1 MTALQARVVGVKNDE
16 TQVGQ
21 MSQAASGTASQ
32 DVRGFRRNRRR
43 PGLTMAMGMQ
53 FPLFHA
59 WRP

>member
-1 MTALQARVVGVKNDE
+1 MTALQARVAGVISDE
-16 TQVGQ
+16 IQVAQ

-32 DVRGFRRNRRR
+32 AVRGARRNRRR
-43 PGLTMAMGMQ
+43 PSLSMTSGMQ

>member
-1 MTALQARVVGVKNDE
+1 MTAHQARVVGVNSDE

-21 MSQAASGTASQ
+21 MSQAASGVASQ
-32 DVRGFRRNRRR
+32 EVRSIRRNRRR
-43 PGLTMAMGMQ
+43 PGMYKPTGMQ